1 MKSCSQDG
9 YNKENKLED
18 VWKWYSDRSSETIWY
33 YATVV
38 DGTHFLAE
46 KFMVLATRSG
56 VIIGNI
62 GKLETTGM
70 NAENKKWKLTQR
82 NTWEG
87 GWSNYWTSET

>member
-18 VWKWYSDRSSETIWY
+18 VWKLYSDGSSETIWY

-38 DGTHFLAE
+38 EGTHFLAE
-46 KFMVLATRSG
+46 KFMDLATRSG

-62 GKLETTGM
+62 GKLETTGL
-70 NAENKKWKLTQR
+70 NILWKKC
-82 NTWEG
+82 
-87 GWSNYWTSET
+87 